1 MSRLPLP
8 TYFFALV
15 VVRLGHRFLL
25 VHERKH
31 GQLFYLPAG
40 RVEPGERL
48 VDAACRETMEETG
61 VPVDIA
67 GILRIEHTPMPDGAV
82 RCRVFFLGHPRDDTP
97 PKSVPDEDTLG
108 AAWVTLEELDR
119 YKLRGP
125 EVRDLFE
132 YVARGGAVYPV
143 SLIQPEGE
151 PWCGKRGTQP
161 PGAAR

>member
-15 VVRLGHRFLL
+15 VVRLGPRFLL

-31 GQLFYLPAG
+31 EQLFYLPAG

-48 VDAACRETMEETG
+48 VDAACRETLEETG
-61 VPVDIA
+61 VPIDIA
-67 GILRIEHTPMPDGAV
+67 GILRIEHSPMPDGGV

-97 PKSVPDEDTLG
+97 PKSAPDADTLG
-108 AAWVTLEELDR
+108 AVWVTLDELAR
-119 YKLRGP
+119 YPLRGS
-125 EVRDLFE
+125 EVREVFE

-143 SLIQPEGE
+143 GLLQPEGA
-151 PWCGKRGTQP
+151 PW
-161 PGAAR
+161 GAPR

>member
-31 GQLFYLPAG
+31 GQLYYLPAG
-40 RVEPGERL
+40 RVEPGEDL
-48 VDAACRETMEETG
+48 YAAARRETLEETG
-61 VPVDIA
+61 VPIDIT
-67 GILRIEHTPMPDGAV
+67 GILRIEHSPMADGVV

-108 AAWVTLEELDR
+108 AAWVSLEELHR
-119 YKLRGP
+119 YPLRGA

-143 SLIQPEGE
+143 GLLQPEGM
-151 PWCGKRGTQP
+151 PWT
-161 PGAAR
+161 